1 MFPRL
6 EERTLKDRRLDQMSE
21 KKQTFIDQKTGEEIE
36 STRLAKVFGKLC
48 LFLSWAMVL
57 GLVFGLALGTLK
69 GFGTP
74 LFEGIAGSI
83 LIAVISSLVV
93 TNSLASYYDV
103 SGYQIVQLTHDGIAR
118 AQHFRRQQFLKRKLL
133 EEEWAGVPA
142 KALTLVDRSTSPQ
155 VTDTSVSRSEPP
167 EEEKERLTEAVE
179 EGESLAEQ
187 KGSAI

>member
-69 GFGTP
+69 GFG
-74 LFEGIAGSI
+74 
-83 LIAVISSLVV
+83 
-93 TNSLASYYDV
+93 
-103 SGYQIVQLTHDGIAR
+103 
-118 AQHFRRQQFLKRKLL
+118 
-133 EEEWAGVPA
+133 
-142 KALTLVDRSTSPQ
+142 
-155 VTDTSVSRSEPP
+155 
-167 EEEKERLTEAVE
+167 
-179 EGESLAEQ
+179 
-187 KGSAI
+187 